1 MKGKDKMSHNIERLE
16 DGTYSMA
23 YAGETP
29 WHGLGKEVHNDLTP
43 NQMLK
48 EACLDWEVEKVP
60 AFYTYNGKK
69 IMTGQQA
76 LVRSSDGKL
85 LSNVS
90 DDWEPNQNRAAF
102 DFFNDF
108 IMEGD
113 MSMES
118 AGSLN
123 DGRIV
128 WALAKVKES
137 FTVFGKDKI
146 ESFLLFSN
154 PHQYGKSIDIRFTPI
169 RVVCNNTLTLSLHG
183 KADMMVR
190 LNHRHAFD
198 ADDVKATLGIASTKL
213 GTYKEMAQFLGSKKY
228 TDKTL
233 VEYLSQVF
241 PTNSAKKKEENV
253 LSRPAQIA
261 HDIVLTQPGA
271 EYAPGSFWQAFNTA
285 TFTIDHLLGHSD
297 NNRLY
302 SSWYG
307 NGRKKKVAALELA
320 CDMAKVA

>member
-1 MKGKDKMSHNIERLE
+1 MAHMVERLA

-23 YAGETP
+23 YAGELP
-29 WHGLGKEVHNDLTP
+29 WHGLGKKVLPDLSPT
-43 NQMLK
+43 QMLK
-48 EACLDWEVEKVP
+48 AAGLDWTVEKIP
-60 AFYTYNGKK
+60 AYYSYKGKK
-69 IMTGQQA
+69 IETGQEA
-76 LVRSSDGKL
+76 LIRSSDGKL

-90 DDWEPNQNRAAF
+90 EDWEPNQNQAAF
-102 DFFNDF
+102 EFFDDFVC
-108 IMEGD
+108 EGD
-113 MSMES
+113 AEMHT

-123 DGRIV
+123 DGRMV

-146 ESFLLFSN
+146 ESYLLFSN

-169 RVVCNNTLTLSLHG
+169 RVVCNNTLTLSLAG
-183 KADMMVR
+183 KADLMIR

-198 ADDVKATLGIASTKL
+198 AEDVKATLGIASTKL

-228 TDKTL
+228 TDKSL
-233 VEYLSQVF
+233 IEYLAQVF
-241 PTNSAKKKEENV
+241 PTNSAKKKEGNM

-261 HDIVLTQPGA
+261 HDIVGTQPGHEFA
-271 EYAPGSFWQAFNTA
+271 EGSYWSAFNAA

-302 SSWYG
+302 SAWYG
-307 NGRKKKVAALELA
+307 VNRKKKVDALETA
-320 CDMAKVA
+320 VEMAKVA